1 MTQKEFEA
9 VLASS
14 LGVSKRAAGEIVAEF
29 RDALGK
35 ALKRGDAV
43 SIRGFGTFKVVKR
56 EEKRGRNPRTGEPI
70 EIPAHEVVK
79 FTPSKSLGK

>member
-9 VLASS
+9 VLAGS
-14 LGVSKRAAGEIVAEF
+14 LGVAKRVGGDIVAEF
-29 RDALGK
+29 RDAIGR
-35 ALKRGDAV
+35 ALKRGDVV

-56 EEKRGRNPRTGEPI
+56 EARRGRNPRTGEVI

>member
-9 VLASS
+9 VLAGS
-14 LGVSKRAAGEIVAEF
+14 LGVAKGRAGEIVAEF
-29 RDALGK
+29 RGALDR
-35 ALKRGDAV
+35 ALKKGEAV
-43 SIRGFGTFKVVKR
+43 SIRGFGTFKVVRR
-56 EEKRGRNPRTGEPI
+56 EAKRGRNPRTGEVI

>member
-9 VLASS
+9 VLAGS
-14 LGVSKRAAGEIVAEF
+14 LGVAKRRAGEIVAEV
-29 RDALGK
+29 RGALDR
-35 ALKRGDAV
+35 ALKKGEAV

-56 EEKRGRNPRTGEPI
+56 EAKRGRNPRTGEAI

>member
-1 MTQKEFEA
+1 MTQKEFEV
-9 VLASS
+9 VLAGS
-14 LGVSKRAAGEIVAEF
+14 LGVAKRTAGEIVAEF
-29 RDALGK
+29 RDAISR
-35 ALKRGDAV
+35 ALKKGDAV

-56 EEKRGRNPRTGEPI
+56 EAKRGRNPRTGEVI

>member
-9 VLASS
+9 VLAGSI
-14 LGVSKRAAGEIVAEF
+14 GVNKRASGEIVAGF

-56 EEKRGRNPRTGEPI
+56 EAKRGRNPRTGEPI

>member
-9 VLASS
+9 VLAGSI
-14 LGVSKRAAGEIVAEF
+14 GVTKRTAGEIVAGF
-29 RDALGK
+29 RDAISR
-35 ALKRGDAV
+35 ALKKGDAI

-56 EEKRGRNPRTGEPI
+56 EAKRGRNPRTGEVI

>member
-9 VLASS
+9 VLAGS
-14 LGVSKRAAGEIVAEF
+14 LGVAKRCAGEIVAEF
-29 RDALGK
+29 RGALDR
-35 ALKRGDAV
+35 ALKKGEAV
-43 SIRGFGTFKVVKR
+43 SIRGLGTFKVVKR
-56 EEKRGRNPRTGEPI
+56 EAKRGRNPRTGEVI

>member
-9 VLASS
+9 VLAGS
-14 LGVSKRAAGEIVAEF
+14 LAVSKRRAGDVVAEF
-29 RDALGK
+29 RDAISR
-35 ALKRGDAV
+35 ALKGGDVV

-56 EEKRGRNPRTGEPI
+56 EAKRGRNPRTGEVI

>member
-9 VLASS
+9 LLANF
-14 LGVSKRAAGEIVAEF
+14 LGVPKHRAGEVVAEF
-29 RDALGK
+29 RSAVNS
-35 ALKRGDAV
+35 ALKRGDAI

-56 EEKRGRNPRTGEPI
+56 EAKRGRNPRTGEVI